1 MNNYNQNDGSG
12 AFSRMANEVTVLGT
26 LHSDT
31 QRVRKK
37 VVYAICPTPYIVRNT
52 DIVRGVIGWEALRG
66 LEVKE

>member
-1 MNNYNQNDGSG
+1 
-12 AFSRMANEVTVLGT
+12 MANEVTVLGT

-37 VVYAICPTPYIVRNT
+37 VVYAICLTPYIVRNT

-66 LEVKE
+66 FEVKE